1 MDNEIIMSKLH
12 GKGHEDLRST
22 LCFIYYTYSN
32 PSFGS
37 MSKHDIDLLLF
48 ESMVNIGLISK
59 NPTIYSVMRDLK
71 VTRAKARNLIYEY
84 QLRKVENEEEL
95 GKQLCDILKTP
106 LLSRESNNVWLEI
119 DNPYL
124 IDFVRNELKQLGFVT
139 DGSFH
144 AELVKLSVEAFSGLY
159 EKMLPNERKKDI
171 KKQLVNLGIKPDTS
185 LKTVLPHLIKGVGKT
200 MAKTAMGKVGEDIAD
215 EFINYLK
222 ENYKDLKE
230 SAIGFVFQNEKDVKP

>member
-1 MDNEIIMSKLH
+1 MDNEMIMSKLH
-12 GKGHEDLRST
+12 GKGHEDLRNT
-22 LCFIYYTYSN
+22 LCFIFNTYSN

-48 ESMVNIGLISK
+48 ESMVNMGLISK
-59 NPTIYSVMRDLK
+59 NPTIYSVMKDLK

-84 QLRKVENEEEL
+84 QLRKVESEDEL
-95 GKQLCDILKTP
+95 GKQLCDILKRP
-106 LLSRESNNVWLEI
+106 LLSHESNNVWLEI

-159 EKMLPNERKKDI
+159 EKMLSEKDKKELRKD
-171 KKQLVNLGIKPDTS
+171 LVKYGVKPDLS
-185 LKTVLPHLIKGVGKT
+185 FKAILPHLIKEVSKKLGK
-200 MAKTAMGKVGEDIAD
+200 AAMGKIGEDIAD
-215 EFINYLK
+215 ECIDYLCNNLV
-222 ENYKDLKE
+222 ELKDKHRDLF
-230 SAIGFVFQNEKDVKP
+230 S